1 MGQDQRIGWK
11 QTVEISNRKVIK
23 VAQEMLLV
31 KGKLITLKIGNK
43 LTVGK
48 LFTCVYLL

>member
-1 MGQDQRIGWK
+1 
-11 QTVEISNRKVIK
+11 
-23 VAQEMLLV
+23 MLLV

-48 LFTCVYLL
+48 FYLCLFVVMMSE